1 MPLLEGGKILD
12 SVLIANECLDSIL
25 KSRSLGCCV
34 KLSLVYAEMLWVQSS
49 VEEVDLHFYFHN
61 SFLCLGEW

>member
-12 SVLIANECLDSIL
+12 SVLIVNECLDSIL

-34 KLSLVYAEMLWVQSS
+34 KLSLVYAEML
-49 VEEVDLHFYFHN
+49 
-61 SFLCLGEW
+61 